1 MYELC
6 RFMSELIT
14 MSEIRAMLKI
24 GRTAGYELINRS
36 DFPAPI
42 SISSKCLRWVG
53 SEVESWINSQ
63 KGSPRRPVRR
73 PKYKKGVFVVNG
85 VTFRERA

>member
-1 MYELC
+1 
-6 RFMSELIT
+6 MSELIT

-53 SEVESWINSQ
+53 SEVENWINSQ
-63 KGSPRRPVRR
+63 KKGSSRRPVRR